1 MNRLIIIS
9 GDLAAGKS
17 TLANRLGEYLSFVVL
32 NKDPLKEIECD
43 VFGYSSREEN
53 KLLSVAA
60 MKNMIHVFSRLAKVG
75 TDTILEANFRS
86 EEVCDIADIASEYNY
101 NVVSIILRGNQTVL
115 YQRFLERMETRHKA
129 HISIGLQNDYNRF
142 VEYNQYLRNQDLVF
156 EPFIVDTTT
165 LGEDATFE
173 KAIKFLSQE
182 KFI

>member
-60 MKNMIHVFSRLAKVG
+60 MKNMIHFFSRLAKVG

-101 NVVSIILRGNQTVL
+101 NVVSI
-115 YQRFLERMETRHKA
+115 
-129 HISIGLQNDYNRF
+129 
-142 VEYNQYLRNQDLVF
+142 
-156 EPFIVDTTT
+156 
-165 LGEDATFE
+165 
-173 KAIKFLSQE
+173 LS
-182 KFI
+182 KNL